1 MKTCFQVFV
10 VLLALQIS
18 AAACNVPVFRYALER
33 WPVEPYTAIIVAN
46 DPLTADEKRAM
57 EQLTNTSEDR
67 PGALN
72 LMVRQWTSKQLAKS
86 SFAKTVPE
94 SKKKGARLHVIL
106 PFSARAKAPFWSGAL
121 SMATVKKVR
130 DSPARQALLKKILAG
145 DSGVFVLLESGDEKK
160 NAEAAKAVD
169 AHVAALAANA
179 RLPDGIVNANG
190 EVAGGGPA
198 SSDPTDRLES
208 KIPFKVAF
216 SSMRIAFSEDEDV
229 LTALLLNLPD
239 SRTVS
244 REEPMVFTVYGRGR
258 VIEPL
263 IGLDEISSDLISRI
277 ASFLTG
283 ACSCQVKALNPGT
296 DLLLDHD
303 WDRSVFGEE

>member
-1 MKTCFQVFV
+1 MKKCFQVVV

-33 WPVEPYTAIIVAN
+33 WPVEPYTAIVIAN
-46 DPLTADEKRAM
+46 DPLTPDEQRAM
-57 EQLTNTSEDR
+57 EQLTNTSEGGA
-67 PGALN
+67 GALN
-72 LMVRQWTSKQLAKS
+72 LMVRQWTSKQLATS

-106 PFSARAKAPFWSGAL
+106 PASARAKAPFWSGAL
-121 SMATVKKVR
+121 SMAAVKKIK
-130 DSPARQALLKKILAG
+130 DSPARKALIKKILGG

-160 NAEAAKAVD
+160 DAEAAKAVE

-179 RLPDGIVNANG
+179 RLPDGIVSANG
-190 EVAGGGPA
+190 EVSGDGPA
-198 SSDPTDRLES
+198 SSDPTDQLKS

-216 SSMRIAFSEDEDV
+216 SSMRIAFSEDEEV
-229 LTALLLNLPD
+229 LTALLLNLPN

-244 REEPMVFTVYGRGR
+244 REEPMVFTVYGRAR

-263 IGLDEISSDLISRI
+263 IGLEEISSDLISRI

-283 ACSCQVKALNPGT
+283 ACSCQVKAQNPGT

-303 WDRSVFGEE
+303 WDRSVLGGE